1 MKVGYAESL
10 FANWSFLPRIF
21 SRFGKIN
28 KDMGKKKKKSIE
40 QLRPYMVVRGI
51 ESGKDLNPN
60 YLCLQQTRSM
70 FSRIVILIA

>member
-28 KDMGKKKKKSIE
+28 KDMGKKKNKHRTTETLHGSERHRVGQRFKS
-40 QLRPYMVVRGI
+40 
-51 ESGKDLNPN
+51 
-60 YLCLQQTRSM
+60 
-70 FSRIVILIA
+70 

>member
-28 KDMGKKKKKSIE
+28 KDMGKKKKKKHRTTETLHGSE
-40 QLRPYMVVRGI
+40 RHRVRQRFT
-51 ESGKDLNPN
+51 S
-60 YLCLQQTRSM
+60 
-70 FSRIVILIA
+70 